1 MDEDLRSFEGS
12 KDDAVEFDRD
22 SDTEV
27 QRLLNDPEYNL
38 AGYNNE
44 FPHLV

>member
-27 QRLLNDPEYNL
+27 
-38 AGYNNE
+38 
-44 FPHLV
+44 